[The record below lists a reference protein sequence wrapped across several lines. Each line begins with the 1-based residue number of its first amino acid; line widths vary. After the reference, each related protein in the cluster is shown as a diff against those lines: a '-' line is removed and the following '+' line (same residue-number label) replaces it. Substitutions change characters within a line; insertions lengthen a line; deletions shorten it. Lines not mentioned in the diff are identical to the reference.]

1 MIDAHHTEGEAD
13 LGPVLVIS
21 PTGMLVGIFWGT
33 RFDICE
39 AIDEITD
46 PNECKFRRCGPGG
59 IQLGCFQGEQE
70 ISLPVYS
77 QAIESA
83 PEGEHIEVRLEGFS
97 DSAIDWLD
105 TNEVEWLPV
114 VPPGYM
120 YSAGV
125 GLTKTGT
132 DWN

>member
-70 ISLPVYS
+70 ISLPVYNK
-77 QAIESA
+77 AIESA

-97 DSAIDWLD
+97 DSAIDS
-105 TNEVEWLPV
+105 TRTMRNGCRSCHQATCT
-114 VPPGYM
+114 PG
-120 YSAGV
+120 GV
-125 GLTKTGT
+125 GLTKVDS

>member
-1 MIDAHHTEGEAD
+1 MIAVHHTESDAD
-13 LGPVLVIS
+13 LDPILVIS
-21 PTGMLVGIFWGT
+21 PTGMLVGVFWGT

-46 PNECKFRRCGPGG
+46 PNGCKFRRCGPGG
-59 IQLGCFQGEQE
+59 IQLGCFHGEQE

-77 QAIESA
+77 KAIESA
-83 PEGEHIEVRLEGFS
+83 SESEPIEVRLEGFS
-97 DSAIDWLD
+97 DSSVDWLD
-105 TNEVEWLPV
+105 TNDVEWLPV